1 MDLQQLVLEQAALI
15 EQLRTRI
22 TELEAEVVALRA
34 TNASLQATIVTPQ
47 KNSGN
52 SSKPPS
58 SDIVKPPKD
67 TRPKGQGRSNGQKRK
82 PGGQEGHKQNL
93 RKPFDASQIDKT
105 VELKL
110 DACPTCGGK
119 LKATNEP
126 PKIHQQVE
134 LVEKPFVVTEF
145 QQTWSWCEHCQCYHC
160 ADLPPEVEKSGLFG
174 PQLIALT
181 AWLKG
186 RGHMSYTTMRDFF
199 ADAMSLKV
207 SRGFLAKQVRKA
219 SNAMAKSYAELVT
232 QLPSEP
238 HLHIDETGH
247 KENGKRRWTWCVRAK
262 EFTVFHIDPSRGS
275 VVLEQLLGPDYAG
288 IISCDF
294 WGAYRKF
301 ERLTSVVLQFCWA
314 HLIREI
320 KFFAESKDKK
330 IANYGKRLLR
340 YVRSMFSTIHDHGNI
355 SELAWK
361 RRMNK
366 HRRNILKTSQ
376 RSVPDNKD
384 AKNIAERLSKWQDD
398 YFRFIEHNIAP
409 TNNPGEQTI
418 RKVVIDRK
426 VTQGTRSDWGNR
438 WQERFWSILTTCE
451 QQGRNVMTFLKSCV
465 DAMIHGLA
473 PPSLRHK

>member
-1 MDLQQLVLEQAALI
+1 MDWQRIVLEQATLI
-15 EQLRTRI
+15 EHLRARI
-22 TELEAEVVALRA
+22 AELEAEVAAL
-34 TNASLQATIVTPQ
+34 
-47 KNSGN
+47 KKHSGN

-58 SDIVKPPKD
+58 SDIVKPPKE
-67 TRPKGQGRSNGQKRK
+67 PPSQGKGRRKGQKRNRGAQK
-82 PGGQEGHKQNL
+82 GHRQNL

-126 PKIHQQVE
+126 PKVHQQVE
-134 LVEKPFVVTEF
+134 LVEKPFLVTEF
-145 QQTWSWCEHCQCYHC
+145 QQAWFWCEHCQCFHC

-174 PQLIALT
+174 PRLIALT

-207 SRGFLAKQVRKA
+207 SRGFLVKQVHKA
-219 SNAMAKSYAELVT
+219 SDAMAKSYAELVA
-232 QLPSEP
+232 QLPNES

-247 KENGKRRWTWCVRAK
+247 KESGKKRWTWCFRAGN
-262 EFTVFHIDPSRGS
+262 FTIFHIDPSRAS
-275 VVLEQLLGPDYAG
+275 VVLENLLGSDYAG

-294 WGAYRKF
+294 WGAYHKF
-301 ERLTSVVLQFCWA
+301 ERLSSAELQFCWA
-314 HLIREI
+314 HVIREI
-320 KFFAESKDKK
+320 KFLAESKNKK
-330 IANYGKRLLR
+330 VANYGKRLLR
-340 YVRSMFSTIHDHGNI
+340 YVRNMFSTIHHYDKI
-355 SELAWK
+355 SALAWK

-366 HRRNILKTSQ
+366 HRRDILKTSQ
-376 RSVPDNKD
+376 RGVPDDKD
-384 AKNIAERLSKWQDD
+384 AKNISERLWEWQDD
-398 YFRFIEHNIAP
+398 YFRFIEHGIPP
-409 TNNPGEQTI
+409 TNNLGEQTI

-451 QQGRNVMTFLKSCV
+451 QQGRNVMMFLKSCLHALV
-465 DAMIHGLA
+465 HGIA
-473 PPSLRHK
+473 PPQLHPQ